1 MSIEHNLNLYIQKN
15 KEMEDKIA
23 GYDGSFAPMSQEIE
37 RLKNVIVQRDSFID
51 NLKVQLD
58 TTK

>member
-23 GYDGSFAPMSQEIE
+23 GYDSSFAPMSQEIE